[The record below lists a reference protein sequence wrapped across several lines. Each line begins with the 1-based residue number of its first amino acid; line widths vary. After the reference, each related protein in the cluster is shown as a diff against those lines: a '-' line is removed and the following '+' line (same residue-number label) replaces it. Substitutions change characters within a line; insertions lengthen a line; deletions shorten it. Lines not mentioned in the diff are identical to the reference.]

1 MPRHVKARHTKAI
14 FVRKPK
20 AKDAAEKEER
30 QVEDL
35 AKQGRASHQH
45 VLPKIPSKLQRVL
58 RKPVNAYY
66 TSKKLRRQNRR
77 HQRELLRAIDL
88 RLDHHA
94 KSFGGVKIHPIAV
107 LAWLSAEEPFDV
119 DFLLENSTYLL
130 DEPLEGYLEDSLDDE
145 EDTYKGIDPILIEQ
159 LDRLLEKFATSAID
173 NASSFEDNQLLK
185 VPKDYSMI
193 QMPHAVEGVEDYD
206 VLMDG
211 IEKVAESQEQA
222 ERTWSFRDSTPK
234 PTSMQKEKEQVGFDP
249 VQVLKKHAIQFQ
261 NTDAPNLS
269 TLDNEIHPIFRA
281 ENFHGCPAAIYAALA
296 PGMRLASLLL
306 THRSTSSFWHTLK
319 FGRRD
324 TTFRNQTLWP
334 HITEVVSWTASNDRK
349 WNAYLEDVSEQIHIT
364 FALWPT
370 EKHQGFWTYGT
381 MHPIRDYKRGYLPPS
396 PESEGNF
403 SQSHRKSSSVDLNS
417 KAINTNGKSSHG
429 YRMGRINLH
438 MDFYTTAKRLS
449 LLRSPDP
456 AMVLRFNLFLAIN
469 LCHEFAHYVEM
480 CDPTRV
486 RFAEPFMSYEG
497 ESSGEAYFLNY
508 KWQEMGASFE
518 TSVFG
523 GNVQPVSCRTDCM
536 YGLCTF
542 DYTGEQKHGHG
553 PRGPLKLDIKT
564 FWTVPMDFAAK
575 VQQKSEWEKHED
587 GKWLKIPRD
596 GATAVRVPYFDMTMW
611 KDEAEDPISDDVDGR
626 LTPFKRTKDGR
637 IEKRVKSPPKVDPK
651 KVEQALRSKSPL
663 VRQANGEDDDDD

>member
-14 FVRKPK
+14 FIRKLK
-20 AKDAAEKEER
+20 AGDAVEEGEHN
-30 QVEDL
+30 VEDI
-35 AKQGRASHQH
+35 AKQGRANHQH
-45 VLPKIPSKLQRVL
+45 VLPNIPRKLQPVI
-58 RKPVNAYY
+58 RKPLNAYY
-66 TSKKLRRQNRR
+66 TSKKLRKQNRR
-77 HQRELLRAIDL
+77 HQRELLRAIEQ

-94 KSFGGVKIHPIAV
+94 QSFGGANIHPIAV

-130 DEPLEGYLEDSLDDE
+130 EEYRDGSLDDD
-145 EDTYKGIDPILIEQ
+145 EDTYKVADPILIEQ
-159 LDRLLEKFATSAID
+159 LDRLLDKFARAAID
-173 NASSFEDNQLLK
+173 NAPSSEDNQLLK
-185 VPKDYSMI
+185 VPKDYSMV
-193 QMPHAVEGVEDYD
+193 QMPHVVEGVEDYD

-211 IEKVAESQEQA
+211 IEKIAESQEQA
-222 ERTWSFRDSTPK
+222 EHTRSFRDSPPK
-234 PTSMQKEKEQVGFDP
+234 ATSKQKDKEQFGFDP

-261 NTDAPNLS
+261 DANIPNIS
-269 TLDNEIHPIFRA
+269 TLDNEVHPIFRA
-281 ENFHGCPAAIYAALA
+281 ENFHGCPAPIYAALT

-319 FGRRD
+319 FGRR
-324 TTFRNQTLWP
+324 TTMFRDQNWRP
-334 HITEVVSWTASNDRK
+334 HISEIVSWTASNDAK
-349 WNAYLEDVSEQIHIT
+349 WKAYLKDVSKQIHIT

-381 MHPIRDYKRGYLPPS
+381 MHPIRDYKRGYLAPS
-396 PESEGNF
+396 QESEDSF
-403 SQSHRKSSSVDLNS
+403 SQAHRKSSSVDLNG
-417 KAINTNGKSSHG
+417 KAINTNGKSNHG
-429 YRMGRINLH
+429 YRSGRINLH

-497 ESSGEAYFLNY
+497 DSTGEAYFLNY
-508 KWQEMGASFE
+508 NWQEMGASFE

-536 YGLCTF
+536 HGLCTYDHGGQQRHGQGPQRGFKF
-542 DYTGEQKHGHG
+542 DV
-553 PRGPLKLDIKT
+553 KT
-564 FWTVPMDFAAK
+564 FWTVPMDYAAK
-575 VQQKSEWEKHED
+575 MQQKSEWEKHED
-587 GKWLKIPRD
+587 GKWLRIPRD
-596 GATAVRVPYFDMTMW
+596 GATAVRVPYFDMTVW
-611 KDEAEDPISDDVDGR
+611 KDEAEDPISDDMEGR
-626 LTPFKRTKDGR
+626 LTPFRRTKDGR

-651 KVEQALRSKSPL
+651 RVEEMLKSKSPL
-663 VRQANGEDDDDD
+663 VNKANEESNDG